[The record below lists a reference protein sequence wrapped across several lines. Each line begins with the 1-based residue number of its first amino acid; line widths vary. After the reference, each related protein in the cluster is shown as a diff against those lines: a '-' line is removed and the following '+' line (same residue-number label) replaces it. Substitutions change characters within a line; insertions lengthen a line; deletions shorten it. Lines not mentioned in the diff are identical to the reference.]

1 MQKPSH
7 RFAEIVLGVD
17 ARDPAEA
24 VVRLAFDWAALCG
37 ARLRAV
43 HAWRYPSCA
52 AELPF
57 GVPEEDR
64 GAWED
69 HEVQLLSDALR
80 PWRAEYPEVP
90 VLEDV
95 RHLPPAEAL
104 VRQSADAELVIV
116 GRGRD
121 GELGTVARD
130 VLREAAGPVLVVPV
144 QRRAA
149 AVR

>member
-7 RFAEIVLGVD
+7 RFTEIVLGVD
-17 ARDPAEA
+17 ARAPAEA
-24 VVRLAFDWAALCG
+24 ALRLAFDCAAVWG

-43 HAWRYPSCA
+43 HAWRYPPGA

-57 GVPEEDR
+57 GIPEEDR

-69 HEVQLLSDALR
+69 QEVQLLSDALR
-80 PWRAEYPEVP
+80 PWRERYPEVP

-104 VRQSADAELVIV
+104 VRQSTQAELVVV
-116 GRGRD
+116 GRGHD

-130 VLREAAGPVLVVPV
+130 VLRDAAGPVVVVPAQSRTASV
-144 QRRAA
+144 Q
-149 AVR
+149 

>member
-1 MQKPSH
+1 MQNPSH

-17 ARDPAEA
+17 ARRPAEGA
-24 VVRLAFDWAALCG
+24 VRFTFDCARLRG

-43 HAWRYPSCA
+43 HAWRFPSCA

-57 GVPEEDR
+57 GIPEEDR
-64 GAWED
+64 AAWED

-80 PWRAEYPEVP
+80 PWRGKFPDVR

-104 VRQSADAELVIV
+104 ALLSADAGLVVV
-116 GRGRD
+116 GRSRT
-121 GELGTVARD
+121 GEPGTVARE
-130 VLREAAGPVLVVPV
+130 VLRAARGPVVVVPV
-144 QRRAA
+144 
-149 AVR
+149 